1 VKALLD
7 ACVLYPTVLREILT
21 GVAGQGVYVPLW
33 SARILEE
40 WARAAR
46 KLGPVAE
53 VQARGE
59 VAALRAAFPASEVAV
74 PEGLVRRLHLPD
86 PDDVHVLA
94 AAIAGRAD
102 VIVTF
107 NAADFPRATLAEDG
121 IARQAPDEFL
131 IGLWRAD
138 PVPVAT
144 AVAAVHAEAERL
156 SGQPWPL
163 RALLKK
169 AGLPRLGKALDRPPD
184 PPLSAG

>member
-1 VKALLD
+1 MKALLD

-21 GVAGQGVYVPLW
+21 GVAGQGAYAPLW

-59 VAALRAAFPASEVAV
+59 VAALRAAFPAAEVAV
-74 PEGLVRRLHLPD
+74 PEGLARRLHLPD

-94 AAIAGRAD
+94 AAIAGGAE

-107 NAADFPRATLAEDG
+107 NAVDFPRATLAEEG
-121 IARQAPDEFL
+121 LARQAPDEFL
-131 IGLWRAD
+131 MGLWHAE
-138 PVPVAT
+138 PAPVAA
-144 AVAAVHAEAERL
+144 AVAAVRAQAERL
-156 SGQPWPL
+156 SGQSWPV

-169 AGLPRLGKALDRPPD
+169 AGLPRLGKALAPPT
-184 PPLSAG
+184 GG